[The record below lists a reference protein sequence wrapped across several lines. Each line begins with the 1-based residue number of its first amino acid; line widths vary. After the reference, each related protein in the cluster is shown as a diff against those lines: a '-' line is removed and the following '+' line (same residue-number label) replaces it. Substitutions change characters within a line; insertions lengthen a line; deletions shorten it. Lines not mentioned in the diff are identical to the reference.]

1 VLSAVATQHESNA
14 WYKKVYIIRLQLHI
28 APLRDAQEWMCFF
41 TLTNFNFK
49 SAVWLRLLKP
59 REHIKNKEQIEHL
72 SLTFRIWNLDLNMVI
87 FSTFKIDELLQAWA
101 WVTDNFIKLIKCHEI
116 QWKIQR
122 IFPASWLLFLP
133 CYSVGRPALWL
144 IGCFS
149 LFFTDSIAF
158 LPNTFRR
165 LQLFSFVFLRRCSA
179 SCQWKRRGKR
189 VIRKITR
196 W

>member
-1 VLSAVATQHESNA
+1 MCYQLSLPNTKVMPDV
-14 WYKKVYIIRLQLHI
+14 KKVYITRLQLHI

-59 REHIKNKEQIEHL
+59 GEHIKNKEQIEHL

-87 FSTFKIDELLQAWA
+87 FSTFNIDELLQAWT
-101 WVTDNFIKLIKCHEI
+101 WVTDNFIKQIKCHEI

-122 IFPASWLLFLP
+122 LFSSQLTAFLP
-133 CYSVGRPALWL
+133 CFLDRPALWL

-149 LFFTDSIAF
+149 LIFYWFYTFFSQH
-158 LPNTFRR
+158 L
-165 LQLFSFVFLRRCSA
+165 
-179 SCQWKRRGKR
+179 
-189 VIRKITR
+189 
-196 W
+196 